1 MKTVIKNKYQEIFYS
16 GFQKFLMQVWLKR
29 TVVMSDKEFQ
39 KEMLLLLRHLK
50 KNKVEKLLVDMRCF
64 FYIVIPEM
72 QVWIDRNV
80 NAYLQ
85 NNEVK
90 VAYVMSPD
98 DFTKISVNQT
108 LEEVAG
114 LEMDKDFFEKLED
127 AKRFLDVDF

>member
-50 KNKVEKLLVDMRCF
+50 KNKIEKLLVDMRDF

-85 NNEVK
+85 NNGVK